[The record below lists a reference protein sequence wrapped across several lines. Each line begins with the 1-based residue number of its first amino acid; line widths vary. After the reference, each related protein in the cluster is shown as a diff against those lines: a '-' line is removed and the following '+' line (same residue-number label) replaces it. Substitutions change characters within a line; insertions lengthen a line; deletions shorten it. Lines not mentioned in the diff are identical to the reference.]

1 MTEVRKRAA
10 GWAVHIYTALGSVIG
25 LFALLAAARGNAKE
39 AFLWLGA
46 ALAIDASD
54 GAFARLAR
62 VKEIVPEYDG
72 SLLDNIV
79 DYLNFVIVPVFLM
92 LQIGLLAGPWGYVTG
107 GAALLASAYRF
118 CHVDA
123 KTNDHFFTGFPSYWN
138 ILAFYLYIFD
148 ADPTI
153 TAAITGVLAL
163 MVFAPLRFIYPSRT
177 EVLRPV
183 TLSLGLVWSIMG
195 IITLLALPERLTTLA
210 AISTFYP
217 VYYTVLS
224 FYLQIRGRQNPA

>member
-92 LQIGLLAGPWGYVTG
+92 LQIGLLAGPWG
-107 GAALLASAYRF
+107 
-118 CHVDA
+118 
-123 KTNDHFFTGFPSYWN
+123 
-138 ILAFYLYIFD
+138 
-148 ADPTI
+148 
-153 TAAITGVLAL
+153 
-163 MVFAPLRFIYPSRT
+163 
-177 EVLRPV
+177 
-183 TLSLGLVWSIMG
+183 
-195 IITLLALPERLTTLA
+195 
-210 AISTFYP
+210 
-217 VYYTVLS
+217 
-224 FYLQIRGRQNPA
+224 